1 MAAGVCLQIGDVA
14 AFYDSSNPHMTALCV
29 CDYSELCCS
38 GLLHNKVLCDH
49 IWCGKTNSPLVH
61 VMFRVVK
68 PHPHLDGVALPDPME
83 DVLHLV
89 LAVLVLPDLV
99 VVLVGVEVEDGQ
111 VLRRQV
117 LPAAPHPTAL
127 RPTHYFPLTSPKS
140 PSSSSFFST
149 SCLFPLLIPLLVSS
163 LTPFQPAVARQPGR
177 CTGVQMCSGQ
187 GSEKLSE
194 RSRSCWPQT
203 HTEERRGRAP
213 PGGRWGNLTHTYTTL
228 LWRRR
233 CVAPPLWVQ
242 LSPSIEGVCV
252 AQFPGVT
259 HHLCGGSVL
268 HSGIILVSFT

>member
-14 AFYDSSNPHMTALCV
+14 AAFYDSSKLHMTPMTSLYVATQSCV
-29 CDYSELCCS
+29 
-38 GLLHNKVLCDH
+38 VLDCNNTDH
-49 IWCGKTNSPLVH
+49 IWRGKTNSPLVH

-140 PSSSSFFST
+140 PSSSSSSF
-149 SCLFPLLIPLLVSS
+149 SCLLPLLLLPLDLLPHSPP
-163 LTPFQPAVARQPGR
+163 LCLQPAVVQAGRQEG
-177 CTGVQMCSGQ
+177 TQ
-187 GSEKLSE
+187 GS
-194 RSRSCWPQT
+194 R
-203 HTEERRGRAP
+203 
-213 PGGRWGNLTHTYTTL
+213 
-228 LWRRR
+228 
-233 CVAPPLWVQ
+233 V
-242 LSPSIEGVCV
+242 
-252 AQFPGVT
+252 
-259 HHLCGGSVL
+259 
-268 HSGIILVSFT
+268 